1 MPDSADEGPAP
12 FDEPLR
18 DPPMDF
24 LLPVPAVFAVLAC
37 HWMGLFII
45 RVSFT
50 ASLGRLGPRSAWGQD
65 LSLGIVILMLVA
77 WLFVDVAVAA
87 AILMLTD
94 GDLSYGRAFLFA
106 IACFTTL
113 GATAPDR
120 TDFWALAGPLIA
132 MCGIFIFGWT
142 TSFLIDCTHAIREVR
157 HASGRPERAKH

>member
-1 MPDSADEGPAP
+1 
-12 FDEPLR
+12 
-18 DPPMDF
+18 MDF

-65 LSLGIVILMLVA
+65 LSLGIVILLLVA
-77 WLFVDVAVAA
+77 WLFVDVALCA
-87 AILMLTD
+87 AILALTQD
-94 GDLSYGRAFLFA
+94 GLRFGEAFLFA

-113 GATAPDR
+113 GASAPAR

-142 TSFLIDCTHAIREVR
+142 TSFLIDCTHAVREMR
-157 HASGRPERAKH
+157 HVSRRQDGAKH